1 MLILLDDDSELVEIL
16 DWLLVLM
23 DDEDDSDEVE
33 IDD

>member
-1 MLILLDDDSELVEIL
+1 VLILLDDDSELVEIL